1 MNVEKELIARSGGV
15 CELCKSDEGVG
26 VLEVAPSDSSAQQS
40 VYVCSTCQSQIS
52 NPDTLDENHFNCLND
67 SMWSETPAVA
77 VLSYRLLK
85 ALGRQDLVDM
95 MYMED
100 DVKSWADSASIGGGS
115 HSDALVYRDSNGVV
129 LNAGDTVVI
138 IKDLDVKGTGFV
150 AKRGTAVRN
159 IGLVPNDAEH
169 IEGRVNGVKIHI
181 LTKFLK
187 KS

>member
-1 MNVEKELIARSGGV
+1 MARSSV
-15 CELCKSDEGVG
+15 CELCGSDVD
-26 VLEVAPSDSSAQQS
+26 VNAMEVSPSDGSEEQS
-40 VYVCSTCQSQIS
+40 IYVCSTCKTQIDS
-52 NPDTLDENHFNCLND
+52 GELDDTHFNCLND

-77 VLSYRLLK
+77 VMSYRLLN

-95 MYMED
+95 MYMEED
-100 DVKSWADSASIGGGS
+100 IKAWADAGISNEEK
-115 HSDALVYRDSNGVV
+115 LVYKDANGVV
-129 LNAGDTVVI
+129 LNTGDTVVI
-138 IKDLDVKGTGFV
+138 TKDLDVKGTGFT

-181 LTKFLK
+181 LTKYLK

>member
-1 MNVEKELIARSGGV
+1 MSLEKELEVRSAGV
-15 CELCKSDEGVG
+15 CELCASSENLGVF
-26 VLEVAPSDSSAQQS
+26 EVAPSNGSAEQS
-40 VYVCSTCQSQIS
+40 IYICSTCKEQIE
-52 NPDTLDENHFNCLND
+52 NPDKMDEAHLNCLND
-67 SMWSETPAVA
+67 SMWSEVPAV
-77 VLSYRLLK
+77 VVVSYRLLN

-100 DVKSWADSASIGGGS
+100 DVKAWADAGLNSSEK
-115 HSDALVYRDSNGVV
+115 LVYKDANGVV
-129 LNAGDTVVI
+129 LQVGDTVVI
-138 IKDLDVKGTGFV
+138 TKDLEVKGAGFT

-159 IGLVPNDAEH
+159 IGLVPNDSEH

>member
-1 MNVEKELIARSGGV
+1 MSKELEKRSNGV
-15 CELCKSDEGVG
+15 CELCGSDDGLSAFEVKPSDDSDEK
-26 VLEVAPSDSSAQQS
+26 SIYICSS
-40 VYVCSTCQSQIS
+40 CKTQIES
-52 NPDTLDENHFNCLND
+52 GELDENHFNCLND

-77 VLSYRLLK
+77 VMSYRLLN

-100 DVKSWADSASIGGGS
+100 DVKAWAEAGLPDEN
-115 HSDALVYRDSNGVV
+115 ALVYKDANGVT
-129 LNAGDTVVI
+129 LQAGDTVVI
-138 IKDLDVKGTGFV
+138 TKDLDVKGTGFT

-159 IGLVPNDAEH
+159 ISLVANDDKH

-181 LTKFLK
+181 LTCYLK